1 MPAICYVGNETYGLC
16 MLGEV
21 LYWLRDVPSLEA
33 LLVCEIISTGLPSIQ
48 RSFIYKYL
56 LNIYFAPGS
65 CECYWDGANDTVECV
80 SKAGA
85 ELVSIPKHVLVQ
97 VPHQNFCTLR
107 PLPACPVWALTYS
120 PPQEGTSLI
129 KPRLCH
135 FLGSLI
141 VMDWN
146 ILLSSVKPSHL
157 IIPCTNHS
165 H

>member
-1 MPAICYVGNETYGLC
+1 MFPALKLFLSVRSLAQATLPPAVFHLQIFIKHLLCSWLSECLGNGT
-16 MLGEV
+16 
-21 LYWLRDVPSLEA
+21 
-33 LLVCEIISTGLPSIQ
+33 
-48 RSFIYKYL
+48 
-56 LNIYFAPGS
+56 
-65 CECYWDGANDTVECV
+65 NDTVECV
-80 SKAGA
+80 SKAGT

-107 PLPACPVWALTYS
+107 PGPACPVWALTYS